1 MSNEAIYPLRIATKD
16 YLLFEKHYLLA
27 RSTKDLFSIE
37 YVFFQIEPNLVSFS
51 KELLSSDYT
60 SITMSSFY
68 NLLESDSKTPS
79 AFKVLQTVSI
89 YLKAND
95 LTWYDLLVD
104 SFLSHLNKE
113 PKYLPKYFNKDRYL
127 FFFIASEIKY
137 FLFKKVRTIYFYCNR
152 NIVFSDSK
160 LKEYS
165 YLQQAFYEDC
175 IIDLNYLEYLLLTDA
190 DFATI
195 YYKYLFT
202 NKKIK
207 KEDLCQLTKILL

>member
-1 MSNEAIYPLRIATKD
+1 METKAIYPLKIIND
-16 YLLFEKHYLLA
+16 YLLFEKHYLIP
-27 RSTKDLFSIE
+27 RSSKDLKSIE
-37 YVFFQIEPNLVSFS
+37 YVFSEIEPNLFSFS
-51 KELLSSDYT
+51 KELLSFNYT
-60 SITMSSFY
+60 SVIMLSFY

-79 AFKVLQTVSI
+79 ASTVLQVVDK

-137 FLFKKVRTIYFYCNR
+137 FLFKKVRTIFFYYNR
-152 NIVFSDSK
+152 NIIFSNSK
-160 LKEYS
+160 LKEYN
-165 YLQQAFYEDC
+165 YYKPLFYEDY
-175 IIDLNYLEYLLLTDA
+175 ITDIHYLQYLLLTDTN
-190 DFATI
+190 FAIT

-207 KEDLCQLTKILL
+207 KEDLCQLTKMLL